1 MMEYARKMVLVPEES
16 LSLLGAQKS
25 RHQAHLISDD
35 NASGEKP
42 RKHLSTTTK
51 TIEAALVRLDT
62 EMKDIL
68 QSDTYKDAREK
79 WNAYLAVLRRYLHF
93 TTNERTLQ
101 SIEFSNIQKSE
112 KNEEQSVTEPVRTGL
127 NDSVIIESVPRK
139 FRNKAKLLLRRL
151 HDTPAAHFSWDTDG
165 VVSIKGKPLKD
176 SNIVDLINDAMR
188 ARKTAKPVGRKTFA
202 QFLRSIK
209 TPREFIGNEALWM
222 ESTANSTLRSPDLQ
236 AIQSDDSGDSPE
248 IISDHS
254 EFYSGNESNRSNSGV
269 QNGSGYL
276 CKKKRVSW
284 ARIKL

>member
-1 MMEYARKMVLVPEES
+1 MEHARKMVLVPEES
-16 LSLLGAQKS
+16 LSLLGVQKKH
-25 RHQAHLISDD
+25 HQSHVIRND
-35 NASGEKP
+35 NASDENP
-42 RKHLSTTTK
+42 RLSAATK
-51 TIEAALVRLDT
+51 TIEATLARLDT
-62 EMKDIL
+62 EMNDIL

-79 WNAYLAVLRRYLHF
+79 WNAYLAVLQRYLHF
-93 TTNERTLQ
+93 TNNERTLQ
-101 SIEFSNIQKSE
+101 SIELSNKKMSE
-112 KNEEQSVTEPVRTGL
+112 KNEEPPVKTGL

-151 HDTPAAHFSWDTDG
+151 HDTPTAHFSWDTVG

-188 ARKTAKPVGRKTFA
+188 ARKTANPVGRKTFA

-209 TPREFIGNEALWM
+209 TPREFIGNEALWL
-222 ESTANSTLRSPDLQ
+222 ESTANSTLQSPDLQ
-236 AIQSDDSGDSPE
+236 PIQSDDSSDSPE
-248 IISDHS
+248 VISDHS
-254 EFYSGNESNRSNSGV
+254 EFYSGSESNRSNPGV